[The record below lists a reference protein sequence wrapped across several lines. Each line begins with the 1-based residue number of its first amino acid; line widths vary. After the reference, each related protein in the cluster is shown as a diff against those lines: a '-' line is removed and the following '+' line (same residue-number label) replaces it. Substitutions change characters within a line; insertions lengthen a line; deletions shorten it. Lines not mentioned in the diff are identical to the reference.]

1 MQTNQSLELRQQQ
14 HLALTPQL
22 QQSIRLLQLST
33 LELEQELAQAL
44 VDNPLLE
51 RVDAE
56 QQYGIEAGDGAS
68 ASRIAESAMLGF
80 ANSSPDDDNDWFPE
94 ATESPTLADHLN
106 AQLVMGRSEP
116 RQRALLELLI
126 TELDDNGYLSCT
138 LAEFVSYLPAEL
150 EISLSEVEAAHQ
162 RLLQLEPA
170 GVGARSLAECLLIQ
184 LQRYA
189 QEHTLSPELKT
200 AARLAITQHLSLLST
215 ASMQRLAEALGAPLE
230 LAQQAYALILSFEA
244 KPGAP
249 WAETVADYVVPDLL
263 LKQVGS
269 GWVVQVNPAVVPRL
283 RLRQLEGWDARSHPQ
298 LAEQQQAA
306 QALIRNINNRHITIA
321 RVGQTIVDHQRAY
334 FQYGPAALRPL
345 LLRDVAQV
353 LELHESTVSRAT
365 RQKYMQTP
373 QGTIEL
379 RTLFGEGLRNEDGS
393 AIAPGAVQARISE
406 LIAQEPATKPLSDNA
421 LSRLLAEEGI
431 TVARRTVAKYRDVLG
446 IEAAS
451 QRKARSLAAR

>member
-1 MQTNQSLELRQQQ
+1 
-14 HLALTPQL
+14 
-22 QQSIRLLQLST
+22 
-33 LELEQELAQAL
+33 
-44 VDNPLLE
+44 
-51 RVDAE
+51 
-56 QQYGIEAGDGAS
+56 
-68 ASRIAESAMLGF
+68 
-80 ANSSPDDDNDWFPE
+80 
-94 ATESPTLADHLN
+94 
-106 AQLVMGRSEP
+106 
-116 RQRALLELLI
+116 
-126 TELDDNGYLSCT
+126 
-138 LAEFVSYLPAEL
+138 
-150 EISLSEVEAAHQ
+150 
-162 RLLQLEPA
+162 
-170 GVGARSLAECLLIQ
+170 
-184 LQRYA
+184 
-189 QEHTLSPELKT
+189 
-200 AARLAITQHLSLLST
+200 
-215 ASMQRLAEALGAPLE
+215 
-230 LAQQAYALILSFEA
+230 
-244 KPGAP
+244 
-249 WAETVADYVVPDLL
+249 
-263 LKQVGS
+263 
-269 GWVVQVNPAVVPRL
+269 RL

-334 FQYGPAALRPL
+334 FQYGPAALRPM
-345 LLRDVAQV
+345 LLRDVAQG
-353 LELHESTVSRAT
+353 LELHESTISRAT